1 MKINKNKGEVM
12 TKIVYENNG
21 EVEMK
26 KNVNRNNKFWKV
38 VCIITISLIF
48 GAISGVGSVILLS
61 KNNGAIAKKIGLKN
75 WDNLSIPMTE
85 TKKIVIEESGAI
97 IDTVEKMSPTVVSI
111 VSKSKMQN
119 IFGDVVTQEGGGTGF
134 IITSDGLILT
144 NKHVVSDIGA
154 AYSVILSD
162 GKNYDAK
169 VQSIDPLNDL
179 AVVKIDARNLPV
191 VELGDSDQLV
201 VGQWVV
207 AVGNALGKY
216 QNTVTVGIVS
226 AKERQVEASDPSSGS
241 TENLQG
247 MLQTDAAINSGNSG
261 GPLVNLHGQV
271 VGINTAVAS
280 NAQGIG
286 FAIPINAAKKAID
299 SIKKSGKIIRPYLGV
314 RYLPITPDLA
324 KTSNL
329 KYDYGALV
337 IKGNRLGQIAVI
349 PGSPADKAGI
359 VENDIILEING
370 QRINSESSLSSLLQK
385 HDVGNTITLK
395 IFHDDGERDVKVT
408 LEEMK

>member
-1 MKINKNKGEVM
+1 MA
-12 TKIVYENNG
+12 KIVYENND
-21 EVEMK
+21 ETMVR
-26 KNVNRNNKFWKV
+26 RNSQKTNKIWKI
-38 VCIITISLIF
+38 VCIIVISIVF
-48 GAISGVGSVILLS
+48 GAISGVGSIILLS
-61 KNNGAIAKKIGLKN
+61 KDNGAIAKKIGFSN
-75 WDNLSIPMTE
+75 WDNLAIPMTE
-85 TKKIVIEESGAI
+85 TKKYIIEESGAI
-97 IDTVEKMSPTVVSI
+97 VDTVDKLSPAVVSI
-111 VSKSKMQN
+111 VSKTEMQN
-119 IFGDVVTQEGGGTGF
+119 MFGDVVTQQGGGTGF

-144 NKHVVSDIGA
+144 NKHVVSDTGA
-154 AYSVILSD
+154 TYSVILSD

-241 TENLQG
+241 IESLQG

-261 GPLVNLHGQV
+261 GPLVNLYGQV
-271 VGINTAVAS
+271 IGINTAVAS
-280 NAQGIG
+280 DAQGIG

-299 SIKKSGKIIRPYLGV
+299 SIKKSGRIIRPYLGI
-314 RYLPITPDLA
+314 RYLPITPDLEKA
-324 KTSNL
+324 NNL
-329 KYDYGALV
+329 SYDFGALV
-337 IKGNRLGQIAVI
+337 IRGNGLGQVAVT

-359 VENDIILEING
+359 TENDIILEIDGKKIDSTN
-370 QRINSESSLSSLLQK
+370 SLSSLLQK
-385 HDVGNTITLK
+385 YNVGDTVTIKISHDGSEK
-395 IFHDDGERDVKVT
+395 DVKVS
-408 LEEMK
+408 LEEIK